1 MNLYYIYLIIF
12 LVKKIN
18 GKGIIKIN
26 KNLKMNNVYRI
37 DSLLSNY
44 YFYIQKNVLIL
55 SNKFTLFHLIIIKQ
69 NLFYIKISN
78 KDLRLGIDN
87 NDNIIGFKKKSIEN
101 SKLIWKIINIDNN
114 KYLIQNLFSRKF
126 IYVNNNEIHCSERV
140 FYLDYFNKKN
150 VSNYKNFL
158 FNFFKFYEENQYKK
172 KNLRIVQ
179 KEPIDIIIKYID
191 LSDKT
196 LNRKGIKQIYKDQDN
211 EELRYSIRSIFQYIP
226 WINKIYIL
234 MPNKEVKFLKPIP
247 KIKEKIVYINDK
259 QFLGFDSA
267 NIFSFSFNLFKLKN
281 YGVSKNFIYMEDD
294 FFIGKSLK
302 KNDFFYY
309 DEKAKKVLP
318 FILTKYFFEMNIT
331 DVLIEYNHY
340 FKIKDSI
347 HPHSRYGWHFSIY
360 STNKYILERYN
371 ITPIN
376 TLFTHNA
383 IAENID
389 DLKEIFNEIKK
400 YKYINETLFSKERNI
415 LTLNQPHFFN
425 LYLLNIKHRKVHS
438 IPYKYYEMELIN
450 KVKLNKALF
459 VINTGG
465 NHIPLKRHYK
475 IQRRIMEKRFPFSVI
490 YENKYEKNI
499 NKKNNLM
506 FFFNIFKC
514 YLIIL
519 FWKIFESHL

>member
-1 MNLYYIYLIIF
+1 M
-12 LVKKIN
+12 
-18 GKGIIKIN
+18 
-26 KNLKMNNVYRI
+26 
-37 DSLLSNY
+37 
-44 YFYIQKNVLIL
+44 
-55 SNKFTLFHLIIIKQ
+55 
-69 NLFYIKISN
+69 
-78 KDLRLGIDN
+78 
-87 NDNIIGFKKKSIEN
+87 
-101 SKLIWKIINIDNN
+101 
-114 KYLIQNLFSRKF
+114 FSRKF
-126 IYVNNNEIHCSERV
+126 IEVISNEIHCSKKV
-140 FYLDYFNKKN
+140 FYLDYINEKN
-150 VSNYKNFL
+150 GSNYKNFI
-158 FNFFKFYEENQYKK
+158 FNFFKFFEENEYKK
-172 KNLRIVQ
+172 ENLRIVR

-234 MPNKEVKFLKPIP
+234 MPNKKVKFLKPIP
-247 KIKEKIVYINDK
+247 KIQEKIVYINDK

-294 FFIGKSLK
+294 FFIGRSLK
-302 KNDFFYY
+302 KTDFFYY
-309 DEKAKKVLP
+309 DENAKKVLP
-318 FILTKYFFEMNIT
+318 FILTKYFLELNIT
-331 DVLIEYNHY
+331 DVLIKYNHY

-347 HPHSRYGWHFSIY
+347 HPHSRYGWRFSIY

-371 ITPIN
+371 ITLIN

-389 DLKEIFNEIKK
+389 DLNEIFNEIKK

-425 LYLLNIKHRKVHS
+425 LYQLNIKHRKVHS
-438 IPYKYYEMELIN
+438 IPYKYYEMEFIN
-450 KVKLNKALF
+450 KVNLNKALF

-475 IQRRIMEKRFPFSVI
+475 IQKRIMEKRFPFYVR
-490 YENKYEKNI
+490 YENKYGKNI
-499 NKKNNLM
+499 NKKNNFM

-514 YLIIL
+514 CIIIL
-519 FWKIFESHL
+519 FLKIW

>member
-1 MNLYYIYLIIF
+1 M
-12 LVKKIN
+12 
-18 GKGIIKIN
+18 
-26 KNLKMNNVYRI
+26 
-37 DSLLSNY
+37 D
-44 YFYIQKNVLIL
+44 
-55 SNKFTLFHLIIIKQ
+55 
-69 NLFYIKISN
+69 
-78 KDLRLGIDN
+78 
-87 NDNIIGFKKKSIEN
+87 
-101 SKLIWKIINIDNN
+101 
-114 KYLIQNLFSRKF
+114 
-126 IYVNNNEIHCSERV
+126 
-140 FYLDYFNKKN
+140 
-150 VSNYKNFL
+150 
-158 FNFFKFYEENQYKK
+158 
-172 KNLRIVQ
+172 
-179 KEPIDIIIKYID
+179 
-191 LSDKT
+191 
-196 LNRKGIKQIYKDQDN
+196 
-211 EELRYSIRSIFQYIP
+211 
-226 WINKIYIL
+226 
-234 MPNKEVKFLKPIP
+234 
-247 KIKEKIVYINDK
+247 YINDK

-331 DVLIEYNHY
+331 DVLIKYNHY

-389 DLKEIFNEIKK
+389 ELKEIFNEIKK

-450 KVKLNKALF
+450 KVKLNNALF

-519 FWKIFESHL
+519 FWKIFKKNNNFIIL